1 MIMLRRVP
9 IRLRLTLWYVILLA
23 IILAVFI
30 AGVCLILRQ
39 SLYHNLDESMLNR
52 ANALLSVIQYEGDRL
67 FLPSEVSL
75 KGQNQDDYDEYFV
88 RLFNASGSLRFDKA
102 VDLEVDLEQVPFDA
116 EAVVNTLRGDSTTRR
131 VKIGEDEYLI
141 RVKTLPII
149 RDGEI
154 VGVLEVG
161 KSEGDVSDTLTLIL
175 LIMGLAYPVALLTAS
190 FGGVFLAGRALSP
203 IDNITR
209 TARQISAEDL
219 NQRLSLR
226 LPDDEVGRLARTFDE
241 MIARL
246 DDAFQRQRQFTADAS
261 HELRTPLTIIKG
273 QIDVSLQRDR
283 EPEAYRQVLQAINE
297 EVDRL
302 IRLAGSL
309 LTLTRADAGQIP
321 VTFEDVDVAEVVAG
335 VFEQIRP
342 TAIEKGVECQLDPGP
357 PVTIR
362 GDQDL
367 LLQLMLNLSSNAVRY
382 TPSGGQVTLGWR
394 VNASQV
400 QLQVQDTGIGIS
412 HEHLPYLFERFYRVN
427 KARSRA
433 EGGVGLGLA
442 ISRWIAE
449 AHGGSIHVASTPGK
463 GSTFTVLLPTK
474 H

>member
-1 MIMLRRVP
+1 MIMLRHVP
-9 IRLRLTLWYVILLA
+9 IRLRLTLWYVVLLA

-30 AGVCLILRQ
+30 AGVYLLLRQ
-39 SLYHNLDESMLNR
+39 SLHRNLDESMLNQ
-52 ANALLSVIQYEGDRL
+52 ANALLDIVQYEEDRL
-67 FLPSEVSL
+67 FLPSEVSEMDRS
-75 KGQNQDDYDEYFV
+75 QDEDFV
-88 RLFNASGSLRFDKA
+88 RLFDASGNLLRFDNSA
-102 VDLEVDLEQVPFDA
+102 ALEQVPVDA
-116 EAVVNTLRGDSTTRR
+116 EVVANTFQGESITRSVKTSESDDLMR
-131 VKIGEDEYLI
+131 VI
-141 RVKTLPII
+141 TLPII
-149 RDGEI
+149 RDEEI

-309 LTLTRADAGQIP
+309 LTLTRADAGQVP
-321 VTFEDVDVAEVVAG
+321 VTFEDGDVAEVVAG

-412 HEHLPYLFERFYRVN
+412 QEHLPHLFDRFYRVD

-442 ISRWIAE
+442 ISHWIAE
-449 AHGGSIHVASTPGK
+449 AHQGSIHVESAPGK
-463 GSTFTVLLPTK
+463 GST
-474 H
+474 